1 MNEKKKANPM
11 NINGIEEWMTQFFID
26 PFTSL
31 LDETTFRID
40 LFETNDEYIIE
51 AELGENIVKEDIHIE
66 VKREKLIISII
77 GNRKN
82 TQVEDEN
89 KCSRSITLPFSI
101 DNKKVVAN
109 LLNGILEVKI
119 TKKGYHP
126 IKQTIQISS
135 L

>member
-26 PFTSL
+26 PFTTL
-31 LDETTFRID
+31 LDETTFRVD

-51 AELGENIVKEDIHIE
+51 AEIGDNIVKEDIHIE

-77 GNRKN
+77 ANKN
-82 TQVEDEN
+82 TQIEDEN

-101 DNKKVVAN
+101 ENKKVVAN

-126 IKQTIQISS
+126 IKQTIHIGN

>member
-26 PFTSL
+26 PFTTL
-31 LDETTFRID
+31 LDETTFRVD

-77 GNRKN
+77 DNKN

-101 DNKKVVAN
+101 ENKKVVAN

-126 IKQTIQISS
+126 IKQTIQIGN